1 MLRSSAPAESLPKE
15 SPDMS
20 TSNDERGGRSSLAR
34 GRRRK
39 APMHPEARREIN
51 ALKSRVETLEQELE
65 ESRRLNR
72 RIAEL
77 ADLVGQVL
85 VTAVD
90 RQDERLLEALRKYD
104 QSL

>member
-1 MLRSSAPAESLPKE
+1 
-15 SPDMS
+15 
-20 TSNDERGGRSSLAR
+20 
-34 GRRRK
+34 
-39 APMHPEARREIN
+39 MHPEARREIN